1 MESLLLCTLLYS
13 LIKVL
18 CVMKRLNS
26 QLQQDGA
33 PLELILL
40 IRTLLAGCKEI
51 SFRVSQGSLAGV
63 LGSTLSEN
71 VQGETQKKLD
81 VISNQILKDTLSE
94 SGYVKAISSEEE
106 DDVVPCNPEGNYLVS
121 FDPLDGSSN
130 TEINSLIG
138 TIFSITHAPQWME
151 ADDPSAFLQ
160 PGTQSVAA
168 GYVLYGPST
177 MLAMTTGRG
186 THLYTLDKT
195 HGGFLL
201 TEANLQVPQDTSEFS
216 INASNQRHWEQPI
229 QDYVADL
236 ILGTDGPRGKDY
248 NMRWVAAMVGDI
260 HRVLCRGGI
269 FAYPFDKRNPD
280 KPGKLRLLY
289 EANPMAFLMEQAGG
303 LASTG
308 EGRIM
313 EVMPTE
319 IHQRIPVIIGSAN
332 EVEACLGY
340 YNR

>member
-1 MESLLLCTLLYS
+1 
-13 LIKVL
+13 
-18 CVMKRLNS
+18 MKRLNS

-51 SFRVSQGSLAGV
+51 SFRVSQGALAGV

-81 VISNQILKDTLSE
+81 VISNHIL
-94 SGYVKAISSEEE
+94 
-106 DDVVPCNPEGNYLVS
+106 DDVVPCNPDGNYLVS

-138 TIFSITHAPQWME
+138 TIFSITHAPQWMKP
-151 ADDPSAFLQ
+151 DDPSAFLQ
-160 PGTQSVAA
+160 PGTQMVAA

-177 MLAMTTGRG
+177 MLALTTGRG
-186 THLYTLDKT
+186 THIYTLDKT

-201 TEANLQVPQDTSEFS
+201 THPNIQVPEQTSEFS
-216 INASNQRHWEQPI
+216 INASNQRHWEPAMQAYI
-229 QDYVADL
+229 ADL
-236 ILGTDGPRGKDY
+236 LAGKDGPRGKNF

-260 HRVLCRGGI
+260 HRLLCRGGI
-269 FAYPFDKRNPD
+269 FMYPFDNRDPS

-303 LASTG
+303 KAETG
-308 EGRIM
+308 TGRIL
-313 EVMPTE
+313 EVMPEE
-319 IHQRIPVIIGSAN
+319 IHQRVPCIIGSKE
-332 EVEACLGY
+332 EVEMCLS
-340 YNR
+340 YNDNAK

>member
-1 MESLLLCTLLYS
+1 
-13 LIKVL
+13 
-18 CVMKRLNS
+18 MKRLNS

-40 IRTLLAGCKEI
+40 IRTLLAACKEI
-51 SFRVSQGSLAGV
+51 SFRVSQGALAGV

-81 VISNQILKDTLSE
+81 VISNQILKDILSE

-106 DDVVPCNPEGNYLVS
+106 DDVVPCSEDGKYLVS

-138 TIFSITHAPQWME
+138 TIFSITHAPQWMD

-160 PGTQSVAA
+160 PGTQIVAA

-177 MLAMTTGRG
+177 MLAMTTGNG
-186 THLYTLDKT
+186 THIYTLDKT

-201 TEANLQVPQDTSEFS
+201 TQANVKMPEDTQEYS
-216 INASNQRHWEQPI
+216 INASNQRHWEPSMQS
-229 QDYVADL
+229 YVADL
-236 ILGTDGPRGKDY
+236 LLGKDGPREKDF

-260 HRVLCRGGI
+260 HRLLCRGGI
-269 FAYPFDKRNPD
+269 FMYPYDSRNPD
-280 KPGKLRLLY
+280 KAGKLRLLY
-289 EANPMAFLMEQAGG
+289 EANPMAFLVEQAGG
-303 LASTG
+303 QASTG
-308 EGRIM
+308 KGRIM
-313 EVMPTE
+313 EVMPTD
-319 IHQRIPVIIGSAN
+319 IHQRVPCIIGSKN
-332 EVEACLGY
+332 EVDVCLNY
-340 YNR
+340 

>member
-1 MESLLLCTLLYS
+1 
-13 LIKVL
+13 
-18 CVMKRLNS
+18 MKRLNS
-26 QLQQDGA
+26 QLQEDGA

-51 SFRVSQGSLAGV
+51 SFRVSQGALAGV
-63 LGSTLSEN
+63 LGSLLSEN

-81 VISNQILKDTLSE
+81 VISNQILKDILKE

-106 DDVVPCNPEGNYLVS
+106 DDVVACNPEGKYLVS

-130 TEINSLIG
+130 TDINSLIG

-151 ADDPSAFLQ
+151 ASDPSAFLQ
-160 PGTQSVAA
+160 PGTQMVAA

-201 TEANLQVPQDTSEFS
+201 TEANVNVPEQTKEFA
-216 INASNQRHWEQPI
+216 INTSNQRHWEEPMQ
-229 QDYVADL
+229 QYVADL
-236 ILGTDGPRGKDY
+236 LQGDEGPRGKNF
-248 NMRWVAAMVGDI
+248 NMRWVGAMVGDI
-260 HRVLCRGGI
+260 HRLLCRGGI
-269 FAYPFDKRNPD
+269 FAYPFDKRNP
-280 KPGKLRLLY
+280 KIPGKLRLLY
-289 EANPMAFLMEQAGG
+289 EANPMSFLIEQAGG
-303 LASTG
+303 ASSTG
-308 EGRIM
+308 DKRIL

-319 IHQRIPVIIGSAN
+319 IHQRVPVIMGSKE
-332 EVEACLGY
+332 EVETCLTY
-340 YNR
+340 YK

>member
-1 MESLLLCTLLYS
+1 
-13 LIKVL
+13 
-18 CVMKRLNS
+18 MKRLNS
-26 QLQQDGA
+26 QLQDDGA
-33 PLELILL
+33 AMELILL

-51 SFRVSQGSLAGV
+51 AFRVSQGALAGV

-81 VISNQILKDTLSE
+81 VISNQILKDILKE
-94 SGYVKAISSEEE
+94 SLYVKAISSEEE
-106 DDVVPCNPEGNYLVS
+106 DDVVPCHPDGKYLVS

-130 TEINSLIG
+130 TDINSLIG
-138 TIFSITHAPQWME
+138 TIFSIAHAPQWMRPE
-151 ADDPSAFLQ
+151 DPSAFLQ
-160 PGTQSVAA
+160 PGTQMVAA

-177 MLAMTTGRG
+177 MLALTTGRG

-201 TEANLQVPQDTSEFS
+201 TKANVKVPEQTNEFA
-216 INASNQRHWEQPI
+216 INTSNQRHWEVPVQN
-229 QDYVADL
+229 YVKDL
-236 ILGTDGPRGKDY
+236 LAGEDGPRAKDY

-260 HRVLCRGGI
+260 HRVLSRGGI
-269 FAYPFDKRNPD
+269 FLYPFDKRNPE

-308 EGRIM
+308 SGRIM
-313 EVMPTE
+313 EVMPHE
-319 IHQRIPVIIGSAN
+319 IHQRVPVLLGSKE
-332 EVEACLGY
+332 EVECCLSY
-340 YNR
+340 Y

>member
-1 MESLLLCTLLYS
+1 
-13 LIKVL
+13 
-18 CVMKRLNS
+18 MKRLNS

-40 IRTLLAGCKEI
+40 IRTLLAACKEI
-51 SFRVSQGSLAGV
+51 SFRVSQGALAGV

-81 VISNQILKDTLSE
+81 VISNQILKDILSE

-106 DDVVPCNPEGNYLVS
+106 ENVVPCAKDGNYLVS

-138 TIFSITHAPQWME
+138 TIFSIAHAPQWME
-151 ADDPSAFLQ
+151 PDDPSAFLQ
-160 PGTQSVAA
+160 PGTQMVAA

-201 TEANLQVPQDTSEFS
+201 TKDNIKVPEQTSEFA
-216 INASNQRHWEQPI
+216 INTSNARHWEEPI
-229 QDYVADL
+229 QNYINDL
-236 ILGTDGPRGKDY
+236 LAGSDGPRGKDY

-269 FAYPFDKRNPD
+269 FMYPFDKRNP
-280 KPGKLRLLY
+280 KIPGKLRLLY

-308 EGRIM
+308 QGRIL

-319 IHQRIPVIIGSAN
+319 IHQRVPVIIGSKE
-332 EVEACLGY
+332 EVETCVSGY
-340 YNR
+340 K

>member
-1 MESLLLCTLLYS
+1 
-13 LIKVL
+13 
-18 CVMKRLNS
+18 MKRLNS
-26 QLQQDGA
+26 QLQEDGA

-40 IRTLLAGCKEI
+40 LRTLLAGCKEI
-51 SFRVSQGSLAGV
+51 SFRVSQGALAGV

-81 VISNQILKDTLSE
+81 LISNQILKDILKDTGS
-94 SGYVKAISSEEE
+94 VKALSSEEE
-106 DDVVPCNPEGNYLVS
+106 DDVVACNPNGNYLVS

-130 TEINSLIG
+130 TDINSLIG

-160 PGTQSVAA
+160 PGTQIVAA

-177 MLAMTTGRG
+177 MLALTTGRG

-201 TEANLQVPQDTSEFS
+201 TKANIKVPEQTSEFS
-216 INASNQRHWEQPI
+216 INASNQRHWEARTQNYI
-229 QDYVADL
+229 SDL
-236 ILGTDGPRGKDY
+236 LAGAEGPRKKDF

-269 FAYPFDKRNPD
+269 FMYPFDARDPSKA
-280 KPGKLRLLY
+280 GKLRLLY
-289 EANPMAFLMEQAGG
+289 EANPMAFLIEQAGG
-303 LASTG
+303 LADTG
-308 EGRIM
+308 AGRIM
-313 EVMPTE
+313 EVMPTD
-319 IHQRIPVIIGSAN
+319 IHQRVPVLIGSKE
-332 EVEACLGY
+332 EVTTCLEY
-340 YNR
+340 T

>member
-1 MESLLLCTLLYS
+1 
-13 LIKVL
+13 
-18 CVMKRLNS
+18 MKRLNS
-26 QLQQDGA
+26 QLQDDGA
-33 PLELILL
+33 PMELILL

-81 VISNQILKDTLSE
+81 VISNQILKDILSD

-106 DDVVPCNPEGNYLVS
+106 DDVVPCHPEGKYLVS

-130 TEINSLIG
+130 TDINSLIG
-138 TIFSITHAPQWME
+138 TIFSISHAPQWMTP
-151 ADDPSAFLQ
+151 DDPSAFLQ

-201 TEANLQVPQDTSEFS
+201 TKPNIKVPEATAEFA
-216 INASNQRHWEQPI
+216 INTSNQRHWEAPMQNYI
-229 QDYVADL
+229 ADL
-236 ILGTDGPRGKDY
+236 LAGEEGPRGKDY

-260 HRVLCRGGI
+260 HRVLSRGGI
-269 FAYPFDKRNPD
+269 FMYPFDKRNP
-280 KPGKLRLLY
+280 KMPGKLRLLY

-303 LASTG
+303 LGDTG
-308 EGRIM
+308 SGRIM

-319 IHQRIPVIIGSAN
+319 IHQRVPVLLGSKE
-332 EVEACLGY
+332 EVEACLAY
-340 YNR
+340 YQ

>member
-1 MESLLLCTLLYS
+1 
-13 LIKVL
+13 
-18 CVMKRLNS
+18 MKRLNS

-40 IRTLLAGCKEI
+40 IRTILAACKEI
-51 SFRVSQGSLAGV
+51 SFRVSQGALAGV

-81 VISNQILKDTLSE
+81 VISNQILKDTLGE

-106 DDVVPCNPEGNYLVS
+106 EGVVPCSPDGNYLVS

-138 TIFSITHAPQWME
+138 TIFSITHAPQWMD

-160 PGTQSVAA
+160 PGTQIVAA

-201 TEANLQVPQDTSEFS
+201 TKGNIQLPNETAEFA
-216 INASNQRHWEQPI
+216 INTSNQRHWEEPI
-229 QDYVADL
+229 QRYVSDL
-236 ILGTDGPRGKDY
+236 IAGSEGPREKDY

-269 FAYPFDKRNPD
+269 FMYPFDKRNPEM
-280 KPGKLRLLY
+280 PGKLRLLY
-289 EANPMAFLMEQAGG
+289 EANPMAFLVEQAGG
-303 LASTG
+303 LADTG
-308 EGRIM
+308 SGRIM

-319 IHQRIPVIIGSAN
+319 IHQRVPTIIGSKD
-332 EVEACLGY
+332 EVEACISY
-340 YNR
+340 YK